1 MSILRTPDGIRLVD
15 IGAAGGGIIQRM
27 TETRTVSVGAGG
39 SGEVYLKTPPVGELW
54 ELQYLWFAVEA
65 PSIQGASAGTHSIS
79 IELNTLGLGAR
90 PAAWWSV
97 PWNAPIEIRANHW
110 MSAVAPMAGS
120 WPMDANL
127 RVNALRGLRFT
138 NAVPFRL
145 VWTNSTNVALTQPRV
160 FTLDAL
166 RSAR

>member
-27 TETRTVSVGAGG
+27 TETRTVSVAPND
-39 SGEVYLKTPPVGELW
+39 SSEVYLATPPVGELW
-54 ELQYLWFAVEA
+54 ELQYLWFAVSA
-65 PSIQGASAGTHSIS
+65 PSVQGASAGHHTMS
-79 IELNTLGLGAR
+79 IELTTPQHRAVWL
-90 PAAWWSV
+90 SV
-97 PWNAPIEIRANHW
+97 PWTEPIDIRANHL
-110 MSAVAPMAGS
+110 MSWVTPMAGS

-138 NAVPFRL
+138 NGVPFRL
-145 VWTNSTNVALTQPRV
+145 VYTNSTNVALTQPRV

>member
-27 TETRTVSVGAGG
+27 TETRTVSVGANGW
-39 SGEVYLKTPPVGELW
+39 SEVYVTRPPVGELW
-54 ELQYLWFAVEA
+54 ELQYLWFAVAA
-65 PSIQGASAGTHSIS
+65 PGVQGASAGTHSIS
-79 IELNTLGLGAR
+79 IELTSPAHQ
-90 PAAWWSV
+90 AAWWSV
-97 PWNAPIEIRANHW
+97 PWTAPIDIRANHW
-110 MSAVAPMAGS
+110 MGAVPPAAGS

-138 NAVPFRL
+138 NGVPFRL
-145 VWTNSTNVALTQPRV
+145 VWTNSTTVALTLPRV

>member
-27 TETRTVSVGAGG
+27 TETRTVSVGADGW
-39 SGEVYLKTPPVGELW
+39 SEVYLTTPPVGELW
-54 ELQYLWFAVEA
+54 ELQYLWFAAAA
-65 PSIQGASAGTHSIS
+65 PNLQGASAGAHIIS
-79 IELNTLGLGAR
+79 IELTSPER
-90 PAAWWSV
+90 QAAWWSV
-97 PWNAPIEIRANHW
+97 PWTAPIDIRANHW
-110 MSAVAPMAGS
+110 IERVAPPIVGS

-127 RVNALRGLRFT
+127 PSVNALRGLRFT

-145 VWTNSTNVALTQPRV
+145 VYTNSTNMPLTQPRV

>member
-27 TETRTVSVGAGG
+27 TGTQTVSVGPY
-39 SGEVYLKTPPVGELW
+39 SWIVVYLATPPVGELW
-54 ELQYLWFAVEA
+54 ELQYLWFEVAA
-65 PSIQGASAGTHSIS
+65 PSIQGASAGHHSIS
-79 IELNTLGLGAR
+79 IELTSPQHRAG
-90 PAAWWSV
+90 WWSV
-97 PWNAPIEIRANHW
+97 PWTEPIDIRANHW
-110 MSAVAPMAGS
+110 MSWVTPMAGS